1 MKTIHRILAVLLA
14 VLLLFSCAAAAF
26 AFPASEEGDARDETF
41 GIAKGYVRTKEVY
54 RSPEGNTHS
63 IVWAYNNRGQLV
75 KEVETSK
82 GDGYSGSVT
91 TTWAYDKK
99 GNLVKE
105 VIYEN
110 DCIITTTYV
119 NNAKGKVTTE
129 IRNTVYEDNSVY
141 QTTRTY
147 AYNKAGKLTKAL
159 AYYDDC
165 EEVTTCTY
173 SKSGLLTKE
182 VRTQSYE
189 DNTQS
194 RYTTTYAYDKNGN
207 ETKKS
212 MVDKDRYGSVEKR
225 SYVSVYDEKNR
236 CVKMTETYS
245 FVNGDYTAANRD
257 VTTYAYDKHGN
268 VTKEVFKSTQ
278 DDGSRRSVVF
288 VNTYDA
294 DGNRIKQTVTEK
306 SADYNAKTTTAYTF
320 DKKGRLL
327 KEVTVSKGTDGTDRM
342 TEAYAYDKAGN
353 LTKYVFSGSYGKSV
367 TTYAYQKIGA

>member
-1 MKTIHRILAVLLA
+1 
-14 VLLLFSCAAAAF
+14 
-26 AFPASEEGDARDETF
+26 
-41 GIAKGYVRTKEVY
+41 
-54 RSPEGNTHS
+54 
-63 IVWAYNNRGQLV
+63 
-75 KEVETSK
+75 
-82 GDGYSGSVT
+82 
-91 TTWAYDKK
+91 
-99 GNLVKE
+99 
-105 VIYEN
+105 
-110 DCIITTTYV
+110 
-119 NNAKGKVTTE
+119 
-129 IRNTVYEDNSVY
+129 
-141 QTTRTY
+141 
-147 AYNKAGKLTKAL
+147 
-159 AYYDDC
+159 
-165 EEVTTCTY
+165 
-173 SKSGLLTKE
+173 
-182 VRTQSYE
+182 
-189 DNTQS
+189 
-194 RYTTTYAYDKNGN
+194 
-207 ETKKS
+207 